1 LQLHTSKS
9 SKPAG
14 KFSISDSQHW
24 GSMKSG
30 DPAAL
35 ELLYNRYAGALYNYG
50 SKFTVD
56 KDLIK
61 ECIQELFVNL
71 WIRRDFI
78 SFPSDVKNYLF
89 KSFRLAIFKKA
100 AVKGK
105 NDEYLDTESYPFS
118 VTLNIED
125 DLIAG
130 EENAALKSRLLN
142 TIATL
147 TDRQKEA
154 IFLKFYENLSYEE
167 IADVMG
173 ITVKATYK
181 LMARSLNFLRDNLSK
196 DDLMLVFLLLQ
207 LKLYN

>member
-1 LQLHTSKS
+1 MQIYADNSARPVDKLSL
-9 SKPAG
+9 
-14 KFSISDSQHW
+14 SDSQQW
-24 GSMKSG
+24 LAMKSG
-30 DPAAL
+30 DPMAL
-35 ELLYNRYAGALYNYG
+35 EILYKAYSGSLYNYG

-71 WIRRDFI
+71 WTRRDFI
-78 SFPSDVKNYLF
+78 SNPSDVKNYLF
-89 KSFRLAIFKKA
+89 KSFRLSVFKKTA
-100 AVKGK
+100 LVGK
-105 NDEYLDTESYPFS
+105 NDEYLETENYQFS

-130 EENAALKSRLLN
+130 EKNDQLKKRLER
-142 TIATL
+142 TISLL

-167 IADVMG
+167 SAEVMG

-181 LMARSLNFLRDNLSK
+181 LMARSLGYLRDNLSK
-196 DDLMLVFLLLQ
+196 DDLLLLLAVFS